1 MTVRG
6 EKVWGGMGSENFA
19 MSISCLPMLNQC
31 KGNGYFHIC
40 PDEKLQDILLR
51 DFILGL
57 LSIFLNKTRIIKD
70 FQASGWVRGG

>member
-1 MTVRG
+1 
-6 EKVWGGMGSENFA
+6 
-19 MSISCLPMLNQC
+19 MLNQC

-40 PDEKLQDILLR
+40 PEEKLQEILLR

-57 LSIFLNKTRIIKD
+57 LSIFLSKTRIIKD